1 MGAQSYSESVP
12 PSTSPTS
19 STVDPVSLS
28 NFLQRQADQHAES
41 ANAFHQ
47 NTTEEPSIRNLL
59 DEIVKLQR
67 QVLRIKNRL
76 VRLQQGLL
84 ICQFLSVLV
93 AGSLVALV
101 SFFYFQPRNASQ
113 LLGIRDGRGP
123 SQELILEYDQL
134 ESQWPESTS
143 KEAEDQVT
151 ASHRT
156 MIFEFVQRADR
167 VKRKVMDTQSTRQT
181 KQEIYI
187 ELLGDL
193 TLAAED
199 LTSQHACQETCEML
213 IKVANFAKQN
223 HSYGQ
228 PSRELL
234 QLRKE
239 ITKFCELSSR
249 DLIGA
254 PQR

>member
-1 MGAQSYSESVP
+1 
-12 PSTSPTS
+12 
-19 STVDPVSLS
+19 
-28 NFLQRQADQHAES
+28 
-41 ANAFHQ
+41 
-47 NTTEEPSIRNLL
+47 
-59 DEIVKLQR
+59 
-67 QVLRIKNRL
+67 
-76 VRLQQGLL
+76 
-84 ICQFLSVLV
+84 
-93 AGSLVALV
+93 
-101 SFFYFQPRNASQ
+101 
-113 LLGIRDGRGP
+113 
-123 SQELILEYDQL
+123 
-134 ESQWPESTS
+134 
-143 KEAEDQVT
+143 
-151 ASHRT
+151 